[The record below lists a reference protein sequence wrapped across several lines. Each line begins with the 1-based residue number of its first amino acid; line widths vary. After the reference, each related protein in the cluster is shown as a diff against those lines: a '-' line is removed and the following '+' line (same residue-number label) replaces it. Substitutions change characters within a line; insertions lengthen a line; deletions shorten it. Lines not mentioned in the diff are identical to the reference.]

1 MELQAAWRDDFQ
13 VAASSSVGTTCN
25 GITTG
30 QASQRT
36 LEAGAGE
43 VPGAAPMTVVAQPEQ
58 MQVQPAV
65 VVAVQLHGA

>member
-1 MELQAAWRDDFQ
+1 MELQPAWRDDFQ
-13 VAASSSVGTTCN
+13 VAGYN
-25 GITTG
+25 LLHITTG

-36 LEAGAGE
+36 LEAGEGDF
-43 VPGAAPMTVVAQPEQ
+43 PGAAPMTVVAQPEQ